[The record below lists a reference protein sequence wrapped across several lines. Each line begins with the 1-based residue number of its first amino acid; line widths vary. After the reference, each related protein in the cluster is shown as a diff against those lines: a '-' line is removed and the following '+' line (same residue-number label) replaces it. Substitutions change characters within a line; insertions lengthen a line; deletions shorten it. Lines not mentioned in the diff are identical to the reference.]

1 MIESGLNY
9 TILQPS
15 SFMQNVDLER
25 VVSMGVLPAAY
36 SSKTLQGYLDLQD
49 LAEVARLVILDPQR
63 LAANGVSADQVVAAL
78 RSQNLAAPVGQVTTA
93 TTERSIRL
101 EGRLDES
108 ETSAQD
114 GEQIKVVPQSSSE
127 GQKDEYPS
135 FCAHRGAVG

>member
-1 MIESGLNY
+1 MASRASTPDHI
-9 TILQPS
+9 S
-15 SFMQNVDLER
+15 SHPH
-25 VVSMGVLPAAY
+25 VVPLAAQVGGHPGVLTTEDGSLLIKPA
-36 SSKTLQGYLDLQD
+36 LP
-49 LAEVARLVILDPQR
+49 AEVAFYQS
-63 LAANGVSADQVVAAL
+63 AATDASFAPL
-78 RSQNLAAPVGQVTTA
+78 RPYLPKFYGTL
-93 TTERSIRL
+93 RL